1 MQLYMGPGRLV
12 IASYADELR
21 HLPLRGRPTWLATL
35 IASAAITVMLGVI
48 VGAIAYLEWAGAQA
62 GDAVLVAL
70 VAAIWVLALRDRR
83 GCRR

>member
-21 HLPLRGRPTWLATL
+21 HLPLRGRPTWWATVV
-35 IASAAITVMLGVI
+35 ASAAITVMLGV
-48 VGAIAYLEWAGAQA
+48 VLGVIAYIAWAGAQA